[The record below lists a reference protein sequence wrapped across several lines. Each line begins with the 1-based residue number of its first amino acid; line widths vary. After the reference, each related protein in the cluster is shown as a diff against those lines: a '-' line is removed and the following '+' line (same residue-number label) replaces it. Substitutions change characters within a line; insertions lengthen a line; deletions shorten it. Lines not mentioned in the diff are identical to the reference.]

1 MTRDLSLSVPRTAPP
16 AAVSLY
22 DDVVNRGGVAVVD
35 ANPAY
40 CFNNETLVRSLTAN
54 KFN

>member
-1 MTRDLSLSVPRTAPP
+1 MTRNQSLSVHTPP